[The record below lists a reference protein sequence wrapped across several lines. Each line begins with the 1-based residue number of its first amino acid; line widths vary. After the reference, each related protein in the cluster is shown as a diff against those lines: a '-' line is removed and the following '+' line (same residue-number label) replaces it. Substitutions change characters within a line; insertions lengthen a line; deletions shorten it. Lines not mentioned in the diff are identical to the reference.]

1 MRLTVRKQVAWWGGA
16 ALVLVLVLWGLGKTI
31 TPFLMGAGIAYIL
44 DPVVTRLQRLG
55 CSRTLAVVLMTLL
68 AALLFVAGMLLLVP
82 ALVRQAVQLVQAA
95 PEYFNAFQGFVTTR
109 LPGIWPQGGGMATWG
124 SETAQK
130 ISELASTALPA
141 LLDSM
146 SSVLGVIVTLL
157 IVPVVTFY
165 LLLDWHAL
173 IAHVDS
179 LLPRD
184 HARTIRRLASEI
196 DATLSGFLR
205 GQGLVT
211 LILGTFY
218 AVALV
223 SVGLPY
229 GLVIGLMAAV
239 LSIIP
244 YLGVFVGGLT
254 AIGVAAMTFW
264 DQPLWI
270 GVVAAIF
277 AFGQMVE
284 GNFLQPKIV
293 GGSVGLHP
301 VWLLLALSV
310 FGAVFGFVGLIVA
323 VPLAAASGVLARFAI
338 ARYRESGLYTG
349 RVVPPEP
356 SAPILVELVPRGTV
370 AKRRA
375 LASVEKNDVVAR
387 MREEKAEKEAEKEAG
402 RDDSGPDAAESA
414 GSVVGKAVRRI
425 AETAAEL
432 AAEHTVRKLAAG
444 EKTAG
449 EKAAGE
455 VVPEVVSGV
464 EAPPEG
470 GAAPR
475 S

>member
-16 ALVLVLVLWGLGKTI
+16 ALVLLLVLWGLGNTI

-55 CSRTLAVVLMTLL
+55 CSRTLAVVLMTIL
-68 AALLFVAGMLLLVP
+68 AALLFVAGVLLLVP

-95 PEYFNAFQGFVTTR
+95 PDYFNAFQSFVTAR
-109 LPGIWPQGGGMATWG
+109 FPGIWPEGGRMTTWG

-141 LLDSM
+141 LLDSV
-146 SSVLGVIVTLL
+146 SSVLGVIFTLL
-157 IVPVVTFY
+157 IVPVVAFY
-165 LLLDWHAL
+165 LLLDWHAM
-173 IAHVDS
+173 IAQLDS

-184 HARTIRRLASEI
+184 HARTIRQLASEV
-196 DATLSGFLR
+196 DDTLSGFLR

-277 AFGQMVE
+277 GFGQMVE
-284 GNFLQPKIV
+284 GNVLQPKIV

-323 VPLAAASGVLARFAI
+323 VPLAAATGVLIRFAV

-356 SAPILVELVPRGTV
+356 SAPMLVELVPRGTV
-370 AKRRA
+370 AKQRV

-387 MREEKAEKEAEKEAG
+387 MREEEAQKEAEKEAE
-402 RDDSGPDAAESA
+402 REEIVQETAAST
-414 GSVVGKAVRRI
+414 GGVVGKAVRKI

-432 AAEHTVRKLAAG
+432 AAERTEKKLAA
-444 EKTAG
+444 E
-449 EKAAGE
+449 EEAAA
-455 VVPEVVSGV
+455 
-464 EAPPEG
+464 APPEG

-475 S
+475 A

>member
-16 ALVLVLVLWGLGKTI
+16 ALVLVLVLWGLGNTI

-55 CSRTLAVVLMTLL
+55 CSRMVAVVLMTIL
-68 AALLFVAGMLLLVP
+68 AALLFVAGMVLLVP
-82 ALVRQAVQLVQAA
+82 ALVRQAMQLVQAA
-95 PEYFNAFQGFVTTR
+95 PDYFDAFQSFVTLR
-109 LPGIWPQGGGMATWG
+109 FPGIWPEGGRLTTWG
-124 SETAQK
+124 NEAAQRV
-130 ISELASTALPA
+130 SELAGTALPA
-141 LLDSM
+141 LLGSV
-146 SSVLGVIVTLL
+146 SSVLGVVITLL

-165 LLLDWHAL
+165 LLLDWDAL
-173 IAHVDS
+173 IAHLDS

-184 HARTIRRLASEI
+184 HAKTIRQLASEV
-196 DATLSGFLR
+196 DETLSGFLR

-229 GLVIGLMAAV
+229 GLVIGLLAAV

-244 YLGVFVGGLT
+244 YVGVFVGGLA

-277 AFGQMVE
+277 AFGQAVE
-284 GNFLQPKIV
+284 GNILQPKIV

-323 VPLAAASGVLARFAI
+323 VPLAAAIGVLARFAVS
-338 ARYRESGLYTG
+338 RYRASGLYTG

-356 SAPILVELVPRGTV
+356 PAPLLVELVPRGTV
-370 AKRRA
+370 AKQRV
-375 LASVEKNDVVAR
+375 LASVEKNEAAAR
-387 MREEKAEKEAEKEAG
+387 MREEEAERAARQQAELTEEQAGPETEAAA
-402 RDDSGPDAAESA
+402 DAGA
-414 GSVVGKAVRRI
+414 GAGTGA
-425 AETAAEL
+425 ATAAEAVAKAEAMAGGKPASGPRRKPRDPDPAPASAP
-432 AAEHTVRKLAAG
+432 AADTGDAG
-444 EKTAG
+444 A
-449 EKAAGE
+449 
-455 VVPEVVSGV
+455 
-464 EAPPEG
+464 
-470 GAAPR
+470 
-475 S
+475 

>member
-16 ALVLVLVLWGLGKTI
+16 ALVLVLVLWGLGNTI
-31 TPFLMGAGIAYIL
+31 MPFLMGAGIAYIL

-55 CSRTLAVVLMTLL
+55 CSRTLAVVLMTLV
-68 AALLFVAGMLLLVP
+68 AALLFVAGVLLLVP
-82 ALVRQAVQLVQAA
+82 ALVRQGVQLVQAA
-95 PEYFNAFQGFVTTR
+95 PEYFNTFQTFITAR
-109 LPGIWPQGGGMATWG
+109 FPGIWPEGGSFATWG
-124 SETAQK
+124 SEVADRV
-130 ISELASTALPA
+130 SELAGTALPA
-141 LLDSM
+141 LLGSM

-165 LLLDWHAL
+165 LLLDWHAM
-173 IAHVDS
+173 IAHLDS

-184 HARTIRRLASEI
+184 HARTIRQLAAEI
-196 DATLSGFLR
+196 DATLAGFLR

-264 DQPLWI
+264 DQPIWI
-270 GVVAAIF
+270 GAVAAIF

-284 GNFLQPKIV
+284 GNVLQPKIV

-323 VPLAAASGVLARFAI
+323 VPLAAAVGVLARFAV
-338 ARYRESGLYTG
+338 AQYRASGLYTG
-349 RVVPPEP
+349 RVIPPEP
-356 SAPILVELVPRGTV
+356 SAPMMVELVPRGTI
-370 AKRRA
+370 AKQRA

-387 MREEKAEKEAEKEAG
+387 MREEEAEKEAV
-402 RDDSGPDAAESA
+402 REEAAAQENAESA
-414 GSVVGKAVRRI
+414 GNTIGKAVRRI

-432 AAEHTVRKLAAG
+432 AAERTARKLGAEEG
-444 EKTAG
+444 D
-449 EKAAGE
+449 
-455 VVPEVVSGV
+455 
-464 EAPPEG
+464 PPEG
-470 GAAPR
+470 STAPPA
-475 S
+475 